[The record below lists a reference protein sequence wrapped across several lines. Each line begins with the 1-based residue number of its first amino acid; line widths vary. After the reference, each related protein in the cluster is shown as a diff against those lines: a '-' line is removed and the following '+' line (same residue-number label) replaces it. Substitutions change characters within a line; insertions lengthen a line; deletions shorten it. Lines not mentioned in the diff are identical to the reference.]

1 MDPWL
6 QVLISVAVALISSNG
21 LWVYFSKKSDKN
33 DATTK
38 LMLGL
43 AHNQIIEQGMQYLD
57 RGYVTMTSMRTSS
70 STYIRPMQ
78 SSGQWSRGED
88 FQGGHEPPDS
98 SKGRR

>member
-43 AHNQIIEQGMQYLD
+43 AHNQIIEQGYAVS
-57 RGYVTMTSMRTSS
+57 RPW
-70 STYIRPMQ
+70 IRH
-78 SSGQWSRGED
+78 
-88 FQGGHEPPDS
+88 QG
-98 SKGRR
+98 RV